1 MCAMDR
7 DRNTIGKETNNS
19 IADTRLYEVE
29 YIDGTIETLVA
40 NVIAKNIFLQV
51 DEEGHRQLL
60 MEKS

>member
-1 MCAMDR
+1 MDCGG
-7 DRNTIGKETNNS
+7 NPIVEETNNH
-19 IADTRLYEVE
+19 ITDTRLYEVE